1 MKVTNPTWTFF
12 NLRQPRAD
20 WSPTPGRLIVRQML
34 TLSAMEVNFDYR
46 LAPTPYDGPSTYKS
60 IARIRDWVGMPDFG
74 GSVECIKSEADETG
88 GGNFVVRRY
97 AYMEDLLALRRLWGK
112 SARPFVDW
120 IETVLDEADALDM
133 ESRLM
138 LVDLRPSANGE

>member
-1 MKVTNPTWTFF
+1 MKVTNPTWTLF

-34 TLSAMEVNFDYR
+34 TLSTLEVNFDYR
-46 LAPTPYDGPSTYKS
+46 LAPAPYNGPSAYNS

-74 GSVECIKSEADETG
+74 RSVECIKSEAEETG

-112 SARPFVDW
+112 DARPFGEW
-120 IETVLDEADALDM
+120 IKTVLDEDDALDT

-138 LVDLRPSANGE
+138 LVNLRPSDNGG